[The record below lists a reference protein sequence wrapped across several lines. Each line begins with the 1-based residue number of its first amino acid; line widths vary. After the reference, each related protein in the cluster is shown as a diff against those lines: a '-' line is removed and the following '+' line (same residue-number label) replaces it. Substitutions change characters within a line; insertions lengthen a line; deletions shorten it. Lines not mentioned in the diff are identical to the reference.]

1 MSEESGRTIYGG
13 EQNIKMALMQMINE
27 GKDPYEIILYMADY
41 LEKISGE
48 KGYKEN
54 VRDCIQSV
62 YGIGLN
68 EEGPLNSALMQ
79 VRQRCQQLE
88 ASMAGIEEE
97 DVKKRI
103 LFAVEHH
110 KKFAAFLE
118 NKIKK
123 TRDKH

>member
-1 MSEESGRTIYGG
+1 MSEESGRTVYGG

-41 LEKISGE
+41 LERISGE

-62 YGIGLN
+62 YGIGLD

-88 ASMAGIEEE
+88 TSMAGIEEE

-123 TRDKH
+123 ARDKH